1 MVMAGKQLTPKQ
13 LHFAWGVAS
22 GMTQADSYREAYEP
36 SDSTTAASIHTLAS
50 RLMGEVEIRSRVDL
64 LIKARERAVADKAV
78 TDREKVTDHLR
89 EALAGGETD
98 QLRLRAAELLGKA
111 SGLFSTE
118 VNVTTQ
124 ERDSSK
130 VASEI
135 QEKLAG
141 LLGSGEIDGGE
152 KDHAIEEEE
161 GDQANVH

>member
-1 MVMAGKQLTPKQ
+1 MGSKQLSPKR
-13 LHFAWGVAS
+13 LHFTRCVAS
-22 GMTQADSYREAYEP
+22 GMTYADSYREAFEP
-36 SDSTTAASIHTLAS
+36 ADSTTAASIHTLAS
-50 RLMGEVEIRSRVDL
+50 RLMAEVEIRSRVDV

-89 EALAGGETD
+89 EALDGGETD

-124 ERDSSK
+124 ERDSSQ

-141 LLGSGEIDGGE
+141 LLGSKEIDQE
-152 KDHAIEEEE
+152 EAESDHE
-161 GDQANVH
+161 NVH

>member
-1 MVMAGKQLTPKQ
+1 
-13 LHFAWGVAS
+13 
-22 GMTQADSYREAYEP
+22 MTYADSYREAFEP
-36 SDSTTAASIHTLAS
+36 ADSTTSASIHTLAS
-50 RLMGEVEIRSRVDL
+50 RLMAEVEIRSRVDL
-64 LIKARERAVADKAV
+64 LIKARERAVVDKAV

-124 ERDSSK
+124 ERDSSQ

-141 LLGSGEIDGGE
+141 LLGSKEIDQE
-152 KDHAIEEEE
+152 EAESDHE
-161 GDQANVH
+161 NVH

>member
-1 MVMAGKQLTPKQ
+1 MSGKQMSPKR
-13 LHFAWGVAS
+13 LHFTRCVAS
-22 GMTQADSYREAYEP
+22 GMTYADSYREAFEP
-36 SDSTTAASIHTLAS
+36 ADSTTTASIHTLAS
-50 RLMGEVEIRSRVDL
+50 RLMSEVEIRSRVDV

-124 ERDSSK
+124 ERDSSQ

-141 LLGSGEIDGGE
+141 LLGSKEIDQE
-152 KDHAIEEEE
+152 EAESDHE
-161 GDQANVH
+161 NVH

>member
-1 MVMAGKQLTPKQ
+1 MAGKQMSPKR
-13 LHFAWGVAS
+13 LHFARCVAS
-22 GMTQADSYREAYEP
+22 GMTYADSYREAFEP
-36 SDSTTAASIHTLAS
+36 ADSTTSASIHTLAS
-50 RLMGEVEIRSRVDL
+50 RLMAEVEIRSRVDL
-64 LIKARERAVADKAV
+64 LIKARERAVVDKAV

-124 ERDSSK
+124 ERDSSQ

-141 LLGSGEIDGGE
+141 LLGSKEIDQE
-152 KDHAIEEEE
+152 EAESDHE
-161 GDQANVH
+161 NVH

>member
-1 MVMAGKQLTPKQ
+1 MAAKQMSPKR
-13 LHFAWGVAS
+13 LHFSRCVAS
-22 GMTQADSYREAYEP
+22 GMTYADSYREAFEP
-36 SDSTTAASIHTLAS
+36 ADSTTAASIHTLAS
-50 RLMGEVEIRSRVDL
+50 RLMAEVEIRSRVDL

-89 EALAGGETD
+89 EALAGGDTD

-124 ERDSSK
+124 ERDSSQ

-141 LLGSGEIDGGE
+141 LLGSKEIDQE
-152 KDHAIEEEE
+152 KAEADHE
-161 GDQANVH
+161 NVH

>member
-1 MVMAGKQLTPKQ
+1 MLMA
-13 LHFAWGVAS
+13 
-22 GMTQADSYREAYEP
+22 
-36 SDSTTAASIHTLAS
+36 
-50 RLMGEVEIRSRVDL
+50 EVEIRSRVDV

-124 ERDSSK
+124 ERDSSQ

-152 KDHAIEEEE
+152 KDHAMEEEE

>member
-1 MVMAGKQLTPKQ
+1 MGSKQLSPKR
-13 LHFAWGVAS
+13 LHFTRCVAS
-22 GMTQADSYREAYEP
+22 GMTYADSYREAFEP
-36 SDSTTAASIHTLAS
+36 ADSTTAASIHTLAS

-89 EALAGGETD
+89 EALDGGETD

-124 ERDSSK
+124 ERDSSQ

-141 LLGSGEIDGGE
+141 LLGSKEIDQE
-152 KDHAIEEEE
+152 EAESDHE
-161 GDQANVH
+161 NVH

>member
-1 MVMAGKQLTPKQ
+1 M
-13 LHFAWGVAS
+13 
-22 GMTQADSYREAYEP
+22 
-36 SDSTTAASIHTLAS
+36 
-50 RLMGEVEIRSRVDL
+50 
-64 LIKARERAVADKAV
+64 
-78 TDREKVTDHLR
+78 
-89 EALAGGETD
+89 AGGETD

-124 ERDSSK
+124 ERDSSQ

-141 LLGSGEIDGGE
+141 LLGAGEIDGGE
-152 KDHAIEEEE
+152 KDRAIEEEE

>member
-1 MVMAGKQLTPKQ
+1 MAAKQMSPKR
-13 LHFAWGVAS
+13 LHFSRCVAS
-22 GMTQADSYREAYEP
+22 GMTYADSYREAFEP
-36 SDSTTAASIHTLAS
+36 ADSTTAASIHTLAS
-50 RLMGEVEIRSRVDL
+50 RLMAEVEIRSRVDL

-89 EALAGGETD
+89 EALAGGDTD

-111 SGLFSTE
+111 CGLFSTE

-124 ERDSSK
+124 ERDSSQ

-141 LLGSGEIDGGE
+141 LLGSKEIDQE
-152 KDHAIEEEE
+152 EAEADHE
-161 GDQANVH
+161 NVH

>member
-1 MVMAGKQLTPKQ
+1 MAAKQLSPKR
-13 LHFAWGVAS
+13 LHFSRCVAS
-22 GMTQADSYREAYEP
+22 GMTYADSYREAFEP
-36 SDSTTAASIHTLAS
+36 ADSTTAASIHTLAS
-50 RLMGEVEIRSRVDL
+50 RLMAEVEIRSRVDL

-89 EALAGGETD
+89 EALDGGETD

-124 ERDSSK
+124 ERDSSQ

-141 LLGSGEIDGGE
+141 LLGSKEIDQE
-152 KDHAIEEEE
+152 EAEADHE
-161 GDQANVH
+161 NVH